1 MHAVYIDQQ
10 TEIGGRADG
19 HDDVPRN
26 PDSSSRKIQNDVHLF
41 HIRTISKLFPSCGRL
56 DLAVLSRPLLLL
68 LLCFQNPRLYAVLAH
83 SLQGNSSNL
92 PAVPVVFT

>member
-1 MHAVYIDQQ
+1 MLRLSANPAYPLGDERINARNQNMHAVHIDQQ

-41 HIRTISKLFPSCGRL
+41 HIRTISKRFPSY
-56 DLAVLSRPLLLL
+56 
-68 LLCFQNPRLYAVLAH
+68 LYI
-83 SLQGNSSNL
+83 
-92 PAVPVVFT
+92 